1 MSKNR
6 LVRWALALGC
16 TAVATAALAQ
26 EMPKPGPEHE
36 KLGYFAGKWEF
47 EGESKEG
54 PMGPG
59 GAIAFIETCELF
71 EGGFALVCE
80 SEGTSP
86 MGPTKTFSIM
96 SYDTE
101 KEAYTY
107 HAVQNDMPAFSAIGK
122 LEAKTW
128 HWKTETKMG
137 SETMYNRVTI
147 TETSPTSYTFKVEM
161 STDKNNWMTA
171 VEGTSTKTAS

>member
-1 MSKNR
+1 MSNNR
-6 LVRWALALGC
+6 LMRWALALGC

-59 GAIAFIETCELF
+59 GAIAFTETCELF
-71 EGGFALVCE
+71 EGDFAVVCE

-96 SYDTE
+96 TYDTE
-101 KEAYTY
+101 KEAYLY

-122 LEAKTW
+122 REAKTW
-128 HWKTETKMG
+128 HWKTETQMDA
-137 SETMYNRVTI
+137 ETMYTRVTI
-147 TETSPTSYTFKVEM
+147 TETSATSYTFKVEM
-161 STDKNNWMTA
+161 STDDTNWMTA
-171 VEGTSTKTAS
+171 VEGTSTKTTS